1 MMGDP
6 LSEEMRRRV
15 ETAARLFPI
24 DGPSVAEGL
33 PRLGPFE
40 QQVYCLYESGMA
52 LAEISE
58 KVGCSAPQAIDRIR
72 AKGYPLTYRAV
83 PPEHRRRMK

>member
-24 DGPSVAEGL
+24 EGPSIGDGL
-33 PRLGPFE
+33 PKLGPVE
-40 QQVYCLYESGMA
+40 QQVYVLYESG
-52 LAEISE
+52 LLIDEISN
-58 KVGCSAPQAIDRIR
+58 KVGCDATQAVARIR
-72 AKGYPLTYRAV
+72 LKGYPLTYRAV

>member
-24 DGPSVAEGL
+24 DGPSVADGL
-33 PRLGPFE
+33 PKLGPIE
-40 QQVYCLYESGMA
+40 AQVYCLYESG
-52 LAEISE
+52 LLVDEISN
-58 KVGCSAPQAIDRIR
+58 KVGCDAPQAIARIR
-72 AKGYPLTYRAV
+72 AKGYPLTYRVV